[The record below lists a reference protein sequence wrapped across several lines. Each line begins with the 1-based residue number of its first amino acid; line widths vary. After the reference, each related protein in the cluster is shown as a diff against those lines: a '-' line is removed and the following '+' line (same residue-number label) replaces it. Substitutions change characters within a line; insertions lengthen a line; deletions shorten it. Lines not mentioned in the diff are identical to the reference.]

1 MHNSLNHYICP
12 ITKATNQKPPTVVLL
27 WIIRQVELDHC
38 FFPTF
43 VPIIFPVSCALK
55 IFVGFTYLLW
65 DKYSDLGDRASADFF
80 VTRQSK
86 IHGCG
91 VPIYFRQIL
100 RKNAPSMSNPLV
112 QVDSIRTEKYIIL
125 TDQLPTWSSNHCC
138 CCCCEQLN
146 QKKIKAWKKNW
157 TFLAPHE
164 TNCY

>member
-1 MHNSLNHYICP
+1 MKLASKMLQNFAYFWNTKIHIGFFIFHFMHRNRGLFTALSQKSLLMHNSLNHYICP

-65 DKYSDLGDRASADFF
+65 DKYSDLGDHASADFF

-91 VPIYFRQIL
+91 GTP
-100 RKNAPSMSNPLV
+100 K
-112 QVDSIRTEKYIIL
+112 
-125 TDQLPTWSSNHCC
+125 CG
-138 CCCCEQLN
+138 
-146 QKKIKAWKKNW
+146 
-157 TFLAPHE
+157 PHQC
-164 TNCY
+164 T